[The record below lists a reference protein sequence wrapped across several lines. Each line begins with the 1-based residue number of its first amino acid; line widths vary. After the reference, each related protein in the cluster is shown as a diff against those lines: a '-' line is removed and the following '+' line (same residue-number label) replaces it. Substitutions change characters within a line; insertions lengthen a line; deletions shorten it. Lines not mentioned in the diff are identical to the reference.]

1 MPKPTSAPRQARS
14 AKDRSWVTALRLSLT
29 SDLGSR
35 SGWTVSEMRGRVLL
49 NVSASAA
56 GGVRQQRVLPLNW
69 SASNRQAIHAAVL
82 AIHADF
88 NKGVPLDLAIETH
101 AQPPSE
107 KSSSNRVTVNEAIDW
122 PQLIQGFKDH
132 KLSSGA
138 IKQSTWDAIYWRRM
152 TVILEAVGGQ
162 RRPVSSKQL
171 LESVTEAW
179 KDRPGSRGRQLQV
192 QFTAALL
199 RWGVD
204 SDRLPSSW
212 APPLD
217 LSNYVGRKRDERGVT
232 TPIDVS
238 HILALVEA
246 MPDPRWRLAFQ
257 LMAAYGLRPEEL
269 QHLEIQKGQL
279 WTTYQK
285 VSSRGRTRS
294 RVLRLLPCDDW
305 ALAWQLEKAYRPERM
320 PPMRPGHGAEDLG
333 TYMRRR
339 SLWQQLRREYEE
351 KGEKLVLYSCRHGYA
366 HRAHVICD
374 LPPKVV
380 AAAMG
385 HSVETH
391 LASYSRWCGD
401 EVVDDAFAK
410 AERRLSQGLAAQSS
424 AA

>member
-1 MPKPTSAPRQARS
+1 
-14 AKDRSWVTALRLSLT
+14 
-29 SDLGSR
+29 
-35 SGWTVSEMRGRVLL
+35 MRGRVLL

-56 GGVRQQRVLPLNW
+56 GGARQQRVLPLAW
-69 SASNRQAIHAAVL
+69 AASERQAIHAAVL

-88 NKGVPLDLAIETH
+88 SDGVPLDLAIETH
-101 AQPPSE
+101 ARNPSDE
-107 KSSSNRVTVNEAIDW
+107 ISPLGTTVSEAINW
-122 PQLIQGFKDH
+122 QQLIETFKQH

-138 IKQSTWDAIYWRRM
+138 IKQSTWDGIYWRRM
-152 TVILEAVGGQ
+152 ALILNAVGGKQ
-162 RRPVSSKQL
+162 RPISPKQL
-171 LESVTEAW
+171 LQAVIESW
-179 KDRPGSRGRQLQV
+179 KGKPGSRGRQLQV

-199 RWGVD
+199 RWGID
-204 SDRLPSSW
+204 SERLPSSW

-217 LSNYVGRKRDERGVT
+217 LSDYVGRKRDERGIT

-238 HILALVEA
+238 HVLGLVEA
-246 MPDPRWRLAFQ
+246 IPDPRWRLAFQ

-269 QHLEIQKGQL
+269 QHLESRKGQL

-294 RVLRLLPCDDW
+294 RMLRLLPCDDW
-305 ALAWQLEKAYRPERM
+305 TQAWQLEKTFRPDSM

-333 TYMRRR
+333 NYMRRR

-351 KGEKLVLYSCRHGYA
+351 QGEKLVLYSCRHGYA
-366 HRAHVICD
+366 HRAHVICE

-391 LASYSRWCGD
+391 LAAYSRWCGD
-401 EVVDDAFAK
+401 DVVDDAFAK
-410 AERRLSQGLAAQSS
+410 AARRLDPRAPSEVA
-424 AA
+424 

>member
-1 MPKPTSAPRQARS
+1 MPKPTTAPRPARE
-14 AKDRSWVTALRLSLT
+14 AKDRGWVAALRLSLT
-29 SDLGSR
+29 SDLGPR

-56 GGVRQQRVLPLNW
+56 GGARQQRVLPLAW
-69 SASNRQAIHAAVL
+69 AASERQGIHAAIL

-88 NKGVPLDLAIETH
+88 SDGVPLDLAIETH
-101 AQPPSE
+101 ARIPSDE
-107 KSSSNRVTVNEAIDW
+107 PSPNGIAVCEAINW

-132 KLSSGA
+132 KLTSGA
-138 IKQSTWDAIYWRRM
+138 IKQSTWDEIYWRRM
-152 TVILEAVGGQ
+152 VVILDAAGGK
-162 RRPVSSKQL
+162 RRPISSKQL
-171 LESVTEAW
+171 LQAVIESW

-204 SDRLPSSW
+204 SERLPSSW

-217 LSNYVGRKRDERGVT
+217 LSIYVGRKREERGIT
-232 TPIDVS
+232 TPIEAS
-238 HILALVEA
+238 HVLELVEA
-246 MPDPRWRLAFQ
+246 IPDPRWRLAFQ
-257 LMAAYGLRPEEL
+257 LMAGYGLRPEEL
-269 QHLEIQKGQL
+269 QHLESRKGQL

-285 VSSRGRTRS
+285 VSSRGSTRS
-294 RVLRLLPCDDW
+294 RMLRLLPCDDW
-305 ALAWQLEKAYRPERM
+305 AQAWQLVNAFRPDRM

-339 SLWQQLRREYEE
+339 SLWQQLRRDYEE
-351 KGEKLVLYSCRHGYA
+351 QGEKLVLYSCRHGYA
-366 HRAHVICD
+366 HRAHVICE

-391 LASYSRWCGD
+391 LAAYSRWCGD
-401 EVVDDAFAK
+401 DVVDDAFEK
-410 AERRLSQGLAAQSS
+410 AALRMRRP
-424 AA
+424 

>member
-1 MPKPTSAPRQARS
+1 
-14 AKDRSWVTALRLSLT
+14 
-29 SDLGSR
+29 
-35 SGWTVSEMRGRVLL
+35 MRGRVLL

-56 GGVRQQRVLPLNW
+56 GGARQQRVLPYAW
-69 SASNRQAIHAAVL
+69 AASERQAIHAAVL
-82 AIHADF
+82 AIHADYSD
-88 NKGVPLDLAIETH
+88 GVPLDLAIETH
-101 AQPPSE
+101 ARFPSE
-107 KSSSNRVTVNEAIDW
+107 EASSSGLTASEAINW

-138 IKQSTWDAIYWRRM
+138 IKQSTWDGVYWRRM
-152 TVILEAVGGQ
+152 SVVLEAIGGK
-162 RRPVSSKQL
+162 RRAISSKQL
-171 LESVTEAW
+171 LEAVIESW

-204 SDRLPSSW
+204 SERLPSSW

-217 LSNYVGRKRDERGVT
+217 LSIYVGRKRDERGIT

-238 HILALVEA
+238 HVLGLVEA
-246 MPDPRWRLAFQ
+246 ISDPRWRLAFQ

-305 ALAWQLEKAYRPERM
+305 AQGWQLVKAFRPDRM

-333 TYMRRR
+333 TYIRRR
-339 SLWQQLRREYEE
+339 PLWQQLRREYEE

-366 HRAHVICD
+366 HRAHVTCE

-391 LASYSRWCGD
+391 LAAYSRWCGD
-401 EVVDDAFAK
+401 DVVDDAFAK
-410 AERRLSQGLAAQSS
+410 AEQRLSHGQRARSS

>member
-1 MPKPTSAPRQARS
+1 
-14 AKDRSWVTALRLSLT
+14 
-29 SDLGSR
+29 
-35 SGWTVSEMRGRVLL
+35 MRGRVLL

-56 GGVRQQRVLPLNW
+56 GGVRQQRVLPFAW
-69 SASNRQAIHAAVL
+69 AAAERQAIHAAVL
-82 AIHADF
+82 AIHADY
-88 NKGVPLDLAIETH
+88 NDGVPLDLAIETH
-101 AQPPSE
+101 ARIPSE
-107 KSSSNRVTVNEAIDW
+107 ESSSIGLTVSEAINW

-138 IKQSTWDAIYWRRM
+138 IKQSTWDDMYWRRM
-152 TVILEAVGGQ
+152 SVVLEAIGGK
-162 RRPVSSKQL
+162 RRPISSKQL
-171 LESVTEAW
+171 LEAVIEPW
-179 KDRPGSRGRQLQV
+179 KERPGSRGRQLQV

-204 SDRLPSSW
+204 SERLPSSW

-217 LSNYVGRKRDERGVT
+217 LSIYVGRKRDERGVT

-238 HILALVEA
+238 HVLDLVEA
-246 MPDPRWRLAFQ
+246 ISDPRWRLAFQ

-294 RVLRLLPCDDW
+294 RVLRLLPCDTW
-305 ALAWQLEKAYRPERM
+305 AQDWQLVKAFRPDRM
-320 PPMRPGHGAEDLG
+320 PSMRPGHGAEDLG

-339 SLWQQLRREYEE
+339 PLWQQLRREYEE

-366 HRAHVICD
+366 HRAHVTCE

-391 LASYSRWCGD
+391 LAAYSRWCGD
-401 EVVDDAFAK
+401 DVVDDAFAK
-410 AERRLSQGLAAQSS
+410 AEQRLGQGLRAQSS

>member
-1 MPKPTSAPRQARS
+1 MPKPTTPRPARE
-14 AKDRSWVTALRLSLT
+14 AKDRGWVAALRLSLT
-29 SDLGSR
+29 SDLGPR

-56 GGVRQQRVLPLNW
+56 GGARQQRVLPLAW
-69 SASNRQAIHAAVL
+69 AASERQTIHSAVL

-88 NKGVPLDLAIETH
+88 SDGVPLDLAIATH
-101 AQPPSE
+101 ARNPSE
-107 KSSSNRVTVNEAIDW
+107 ESSSNGIAVSEVINW
-122 PQLIQGFKDH
+122 SQLIQGFKDH
-132 KLSSGA
+132 KISSGA
-138 IKQSTWDAIYWRRM
+138 IKQSTWDEIYWRRM
-152 TVILEAVGGQ
+152 AVVLEATGGK
-162 RRPVSSKQL
+162 RRPITSKQL
-171 LESVTEAW
+171 LESVIESW

-204 SDRLPSSW
+204 SERLPSSW

-217 LSNYVGRKRDERGVT
+217 LSISVGRKREERGIT
-232 TPIDVS
+232 TPIEVS
-238 HILALVEA
+238 HVLELVEA
-246 MPDPRWRLAFQ
+246 IPDPRWRLAFQ
-257 LMAAYGLRPEEL
+257 LMAGYGLRPEEL
-269 QHLEIQKGQL
+269 QHLENRKGQL

-294 RVLRLLPCDDW
+294 RMLRLLPCDDW
-305 ALAWQLEKAYRPERM
+305 AQGWQLEKAFRADRM

-339 SLWQQLRREYEE
+339 SLWQQLRRDYEE
-351 KGEKLVLYSCRHGYA
+351 QGEKLVLYSCRHGYA
-366 HRAHVICD
+366 HRAHVICE

-391 LASYSRWCGD
+391 LAAYSRWCGD
-401 EVVDDAFAK
+401 DVVDDAFN
-410 AERRLSQGLAAQSS
+410 RAAVALGKKRSVL
-424 AA
+424 

>member
-1 MPKPTSAPRQARS
+1 
-14 AKDRSWVTALRLSLT
+14 
-29 SDLGSR
+29 
-35 SGWTVSEMRGRVLL
+35 MRGRVLL

-56 GGVRQQRVLPLNW
+56 GGARQQRVLPLAW
-69 SASNRQAIHAAVL
+69 DAIARQAIHAAVL

-88 NKGVPLDLAIETH
+88 SAGVPLDLAIETH
-101 AQPPSE
+101 TKIPSE
-107 KSSSNRVTVNEAIDW
+107 ESGSNGVTVNEAINW
-122 PQLIQGFKDH
+122 PQLIQSFKDH

-138 IKQSTWDAIYWRRM
+138 IKQSTWDGIYWRRM
-152 TVILEAVGGQ
+152 AVILEAVGGK

-171 LESVTEAW
+171 LESVIESW

-204 SDRLPSSW
+204 SERLPSSW

-217 LSNYVGRKRDERGVT
+217 LSTYVGRMRDDRGVT
-232 TPIDVS
+232 TPIDAV
-238 HILALVEA
+238 HVLELVDA
-246 MPDPRWRLAFQ
+246 IPDPRWRLAFQ

-279 WTTYQK
+279 WTSYQK

-305 ALAWQLEKAYRPERM
+305 AQAWQLEKAFQPDRM

-366 HRAHVICD
+366 HRAHIICE

-391 LASYSRWCGD
+391 LGAYSRWCGD
-401 EVVDDAFAK
+401 DVIDDAFEK
-410 AERRLSQGLAAQSS
+410 ATIRLRQT
-424 AA
+424 

>member
-1 MPKPTSAPRQARS
+1 
-14 AKDRSWVTALRLSLT
+14 
-29 SDLGSR
+29 
-35 SGWTVSEMRGRVLL
+35 MRGRVLL

-56 GGVRQQRVLPLNW
+56 GGARQQRVLPLPW
-69 SASNRQAIHAAVL
+69 DSSERQAIHAAVL

-88 NKGVPLDLAIETH
+88 SAGVPLDLAIETH
-101 AQPPSE
+101 AHIPSE
-107 KSSSNRVTVNEAIDW
+107 ESSPNGLTVSEAINW
-122 PQLIQGFKDH
+122 PQLVQGFKDH

-138 IKQSTWDAIYWRRM
+138 IKQSTWDEIYWRRM
-152 TVILEAVGGQ
+152 AVILEAVGGHQ
-162 RRPVSSKQL
+162 RPISSKQL
-171 LESVTEAW
+171 LASVIASW

-204 SDRLPSSW
+204 SEQLPSSW

-217 LSNYVGRKRDERGVT
+217 LSIYVGRKRDERGVT
-232 TPIDVS
+232 TPIDVI
-238 HILALVEA
+238 HVLALVEA
-246 MPDPRWRLAFQ
+246 IPDPRWRLAFQ

-294 RVLRLLPCDDW
+294 RVLRLLPCDEW
-305 ALAWQLEKAYRPERM
+305 AQAWQLERAFRADRM

-366 HRAHVICD
+366 HRAHIICE

-391 LASYSRWCGD
+391 LAAYSRWCGD
-401 EVVDDAFAK
+401 DVVEDAFAK
-410 AERRLSQGLAAQSS
+410 AEQRLADGQRVQS
-424 AA
+424 AVA

>member
-1 MPKPTSAPRQARS
+1 MPKATTASRPARA
-14 AKDRSWVTALRLSLT
+14 AKDRGWVAALRLSLT
-29 SDLGSR
+29 SDLGPR

-56 GGVRQQRVLPLNW
+56 GGARQQRVLLFDW
-69 SASNRQAIHAAVL
+69 AASERQAIHAAIL
-82 AIHADF
+82 AIHADYSD
-88 NKGVPLDLAIETH
+88 GVPLDLAIETH
-101 AQPPSE
+101 ARIPTE
-107 KSSSNRVTVNEAIDW
+107 ESSHIRLTVSEAINW

-138 IKQSTWDAIYWRRM
+138 IKQSTWDQLYWRRM
-152 TVILEAVGGQ
+152 GVILEAVGGK
-162 RRPVSSKQL
+162 RRPISPKQL
-171 LESVTEAW
+171 LEGVIESW

-204 SDRLPSSW
+204 SERLPSSW

-217 LSNYVGRKRDERGVT
+217 LSIYVGRKREERGIT
-232 TPIDVS
+232 TPIETS
-238 HILALVEA
+238 HVLDLAEA
-246 MPDPRWRLAFQ
+246 IPDLRWRLAFQ

-269 QHLEIQKGQL
+269 QHLEFQKGQL

-294 RVLRLLPCDDW
+294 RVLRLLPCDEW
-305 ALAWQLEKAYRPERM
+305 AKPWELEKAFRADRM

-339 SLWQQLRREYEE
+339 PLWQQLRREYEE

-366 HRAHVICD
+366 HRAHVICE

-391 LASYSRWCGD
+391 LAAYSRWCGD
-401 EVVDDAFAK
+401 DVVDDAFAK
-410 AERRLSQGLAAQSS
+410 AARRLSDEAL
-424 AA
+424 

>member
-1 MPKPTSAPRQARS
+1 VPKPTTAPRPARE
-14 AKDRSWVTALRLSLT
+14 AKDRGWVAALRLSLT
-29 SDLGSR
+29 SDLGPR

-56 GGVRQQRVLPLNW
+56 GGARQQRVLPLAW
-69 SASNRQAIHAAVL
+69 AASERQTIHAAIL

-88 NKGVPLDLAIETH
+88 SDGVPLDLAIETH
-101 AQPPSE
+101 ARIPSDE
-107 KSSSNRVTVNEAIDW
+107 SSPNGIAVCEAINW

-138 IKQSTWDAIYWRRM
+138 IKQSTWDEIYWRRM
-152 TVILEAVGGQ
+152 VVILDAVGGK
-162 RRPVSSKQL
+162 RRPISSKQL
-171 LESVTEAW
+171 LQAVIESW

-204 SDRLPSSW
+204 SERLPSSW
-212 APPLD
+212 TPPLD
-217 LSNYVGRKRDERGVT
+217 LSIYVGRKREERGIT
-232 TPIDVS
+232 TPIEVS
-238 HILALVEA
+238 HVLELVEA
-246 MPDPRWRLAFQ
+246 IPDPRWRLAFQ
-257 LMAAYGLRPEEL
+257 LMAGYGLRPEEL
-269 QHLEIQKGQL
+269 QHLESRKGQL

-285 VSSRGRTRS
+285 VSSRGSTRS
-294 RVLRLLPCDDW
+294 RMLRLLPCDDW
-305 ALAWQLEKAYRPERM
+305 AQAWQLVNAFRPDRM

-339 SLWQQLRREYEE
+339 SLWQQLRRDYEE
-351 KGEKLVLYSCRHGYA
+351 QGEKLVLYSCRHGYA
-366 HRAHVICD
+366 HRAHVICE

-391 LASYSRWCGD
+391 LAAYSRWCGD
-401 EVVDDAFAK
+401 DVVDDAFEK
-410 AERRLSQGLAAQSS
+410 AALRMRRP
-424 AA
+424 

>member
-1 MPKPTSAPRQARS
+1 VPC
-14 AKDRSWVTALRLSLT
+14 
-29 SDLGSR
+29 
-35 SGWTVSEMRGRVLL
+35 L

-56 GGVRQQRVLPLNW
+56 GGARQQRVLPLAW
-69 SASNRQAIHAAVL
+69 AASERQTIHAAIF

-88 NKGVPLDLAIETH
+88 SDGVPLDLAIETH
-101 AQPPSE
+101 ARIPSE
-107 KSSSNRVTVNEAIDW
+107 ETSPLRATVSEVINW

-138 IKQSTWDAIYWRRM
+138 IKQSTWDEIYWRRM
-152 TVILEAVGGQ
+152 VVILDAVGGK
-162 RRPVSSKQL
+162 RRPISSKQL
-171 LESVTEAW
+171 LQAVIESW

-199 RWGVD
+199 RWGID
-204 SDRLPSSW
+204 SERLPSSW
-212 APPLD
+212 EPPLD
-217 LSNYVGRKRDERGVT
+217 LSVYVGRKRDERGIT

-238 HILALVEA
+238 HVLGLVEA
-246 MPDPRWRLAFQ
+246 IPDPRWRLAFQ
-257 LMAAYGLRPEEL
+257 LMAGYGLRPQEL
-269 QHLEIQKGQL
+269 QHLENRKGQL

-294 RVLRLLPCDDW
+294 RMLRLLPCDDW
-305 ALAWQLEKAYRPERM
+305 AQAWQLANAFRPDRM

-339 SLWQQLRREYEE
+339 TLWQQLRRDYEE
-351 KGEKLVLYSCRHGYA
+351 LGEKLVLYSCRHGYA
-366 HRAHVICD
+366 QRAHIICE

-391 LASYSRWCGD
+391 LAAYSRWCGD

-410 AERRLSQGLAAQSS
+410 AARRLEPGAPAEV
-424 AA
+424 A

>member
-1 MPKPTSAPRQARS
+1 MPKPTTAPRPARE
-14 AKDRSWVTALRLSLT
+14 AKDRGWVAALRLSLT
-29 SDLGSR
+29 SDLGPR

-56 GGVRQQRVLPLNW
+56 GGARQQRVLPLAW
-69 SASNRQAIHAAVL
+69 AASERQAIHAAIL

-88 NKGVPLDLAIETH
+88 SDGVPLDLAIETH
-101 AQPPSE
+101 ARIPSDE
-107 KSSSNRVTVNEAIDW
+107 PSPNGIAVCEAINW

-132 KLSSGA
+132 KLTSGA
-138 IKQSTWDAIYWRRM
+138 IKQSTWDEIYWRRM
-152 TVILEAVGGQ
+152 VVILDAAGGK
-162 RRPVSSKQL
+162 RRPISSKQL
-171 LESVTEAW
+171 LQAVIESW

-204 SDRLPSSW
+204 SERLPSSW

-217 LSNYVGRKRDERGVT
+217 LSIYVGRKREERGIT
-232 TPIDVS
+232 TPIEVS
-238 HILALVEA
+238 HVLELVEA
-246 MPDPRWRLAFQ
+246 IPDPRWRLAFQ
-257 LMAAYGLRPEEL
+257 LMAGYGLRPEEL
-269 QHLEIQKGQL
+269 QHLESRKGQL

-285 VSSRGRTRS
+285 VSSRGSTRS
-294 RVLRLLPCDDW
+294 RMLRLLPCDDW
-305 ALAWQLEKAYRPERM
+305 AQAWQLVNAFRPDRM

-339 SLWQQLRREYEE
+339 SLWQQLRRDYEE
-351 KGEKLVLYSCRHGYA
+351 QGEKLVLYSCRHGYA
-366 HRAHVICD
+366 HRAHVICE

-391 LASYSRWCGD
+391 LAAYSRWCGD
-401 EVVDDAFAK
+401 DVVDDAFEK
-410 AERRLSQGLAAQSS
+410 AALRMRRP
-424 AA
+424 

>member
-1 MPKPTSAPRQARS
+1 
-14 AKDRSWVTALRLSLT
+14 
-29 SDLGSR
+29 
-35 SGWTVSEMRGRVLL
+35 MRGRVLL

-56 GGVRQQRVLPLNW
+56 GGARQQRVLPFDW
-69 SASNRQAIHAAVL
+69 SASDRQAIHTAVL

-88 NKGVPLDLAIETH
+88 NDGVPLDLAIETH
-101 AQPPSE
+101 ARVPSTE
-107 KSSSNRVTVNEAIDW
+107 SSSNGVTVSEAINW
-122 PQLIQGFKDH
+122 SQLIQGFKDH

-138 IKQSTWDAIYWRRM
+138 IKQSTWDDMYWRRM
-152 TVILEAVGGQ
+152 SVILDAIGGK
-162 RRPVSSKQL
+162 RRPTSSKQL
-171 LESVTEAW
+171 LEAVIESW

-204 SDRLPSSW
+204 SERLPSSW

-217 LSNYVGRKRDERGVT
+217 LSIYVGRKRDERGVT

-238 HILALVEA
+238 HVLDLVEA
-246 MPDPRWRLAFQ
+246 ISDPRWRLAFQ

-294 RVLRLLPCDDW
+294 RVLRLLPCDNW
-305 ALAWQLEKAYRPERM
+305 AQEWQLEKAFRPDRM

-339 SLWQQLRREYEE
+339 PLWQQLRREYEE

-366 HRAHVICD
+366 HRAHVTCE

-391 LASYSRWCGD
+391 LAAYSRWCGD
-401 EVVDDAFAK
+401 DVVDDAFAK
-410 AERRLSQGLAAQSS
+410 AEQRLAHGHRAQSS

>member
-1 MPKPTSAPRQARS
+1 
-14 AKDRSWVTALRLSLT
+14 
-29 SDLGSR
+29 
-35 SGWTVSEMRGRVLL
+35 MRGRVLL
-49 NVSASAA
+49 NVSAFAA
-56 GGVRQQRVLPLNW
+56 GGVRQQRVLPFAW
-69 SASNRQAIHAAVL
+69 AASDRQAIHAAVL

-88 NKGVPLDLAIETH
+88 SNGVPLDLAIETH
-101 AQPPSE
+101 ARIPSE
-107 KSSSNRVTVNEAIDW
+107 ESSPNGLTVSEAINW
-122 PQLIQGFKDH
+122 PQLVQGFKDH

-138 IKQSTWDAIYWRRM
+138 IKQSTWDEIYWRRM
-152 TVILEAVGGQ
+152 AVILEAAGGK
-162 RRPVSSKQL
+162 RRPISSKQL
-171 LESVTEAW
+171 LEGVIASW

-204 SDRLPSSW
+204 SEHLPSSW

-232 TPIDVS
+232 TPIDVI
-238 HILALVEA
+238 HLLDLVEA
-246 MPDPRWRLAFQ
+246 IPDPRWRLAFQ

-294 RVLRLLPCDDW
+294 RVLRLLPCDEW
-305 ALAWQLEKAYRPERM
+305 AQAWQLEKAFRADRM

-366 HRAHVICD
+366 HRAHIICE

-391 LASYSRWCGD
+391 LAAYSRWCGD
-401 EVVDDAFAK
+401 DVVDDAFSK
-410 AERRLSQGLAAQSS
+410 AAQRLSGMTP
-424 AA
+424 

>member
-1 MPKPTSAPRQARS
+1 
-14 AKDRSWVTALRLSLT
+14 
-29 SDLGSR
+29 
-35 SGWTVSEMRGRVLL
+35 MRGRVLL
-49 NVSASAA
+49 NISASAA
-56 GGVRQQRVLPLNW
+56 GGSRQQRVLPLAW
-69 SASNRQAIHAAVL
+69 DSSARQAIHAAVL

-88 NKGVPLDLAIETH
+88 NAGAPLDLAIETH
-101 AQPPSE
+101 AQISSE
-107 KSSSNRVTVNEAIDW
+107 ESSSNGVTVNEAINW
-122 PQLIQGFKDH
+122 PQLIQAFKDH

-138 IKQSTWDAIYWRRM
+138 IKQSTWDGIYWRRM
-152 TVILEAVGGQ
+152 AVILEAVGGQ
-162 RRPVSSKQL
+162 RRPVSAKQL
-171 LESVTEAW
+171 LESVIESW

-204 SDRLPSSW
+204 SERLPSSW

-217 LSNYVGRKRDERGVT
+217 LSIYVGRLRDDRGVT
-232 TPIDVS
+232 TPIDAV
-238 HILALVEA
+238 HVLELVEA
-246 MPDPRWRLAFQ
+246 IPDPRWRLAFQ

-279 WTTYQK
+279 WTSYQK

-294 RVLRLLPCDDW
+294 RMLRLLPCDDW
-305 ALAWQLEKAYRPERM
+305 AQAWQLETAFRPDRM

-339 SLWQQLRREYEE
+339 PLWKELRREYEE

-366 HRAHVICD
+366 HRAHVTCE

-391 LASYSRWCGD
+391 LAAYSRWCGD
-401 EVVDDAFAK
+401 DVVDDAFAK
-410 AERRLSQGLAAQSS
+410 AEQRLARGQRDQSS
-424 AA
+424 EL

>member
-1 MPKPTSAPRQARS
+1 
-14 AKDRSWVTALRLSLT
+14 
-29 SDLGSR
+29 
-35 SGWTVSEMRGRVLL
+35 MRGRVLL

-56 GGVRQQRVLPLNW
+56 GGARQQRVLPW
-69 SASNRQAIHAAVL
+69 AWAASERQTIHTAVL

-88 NKGVPLDLAIETH
+88 SDGVPLDLAIETH
-101 AQPPSE
+101 ARIPSE
-107 KSSSNRVTVNEAIDW
+107 ATSPLVAKVSDAINW
-122 PQLIQGFKDH
+122 PQLIQAFKDH

-138 IKQSTWDAIYWRRM
+138 IKQSTWDEIYWRRM
-152 TVILEAVGGQ
+152 VVILDVVGGK
-162 RRPVSSKQL
+162 RRPISSKQL
-171 LESVTEAW
+171 LQAVIESW

-204 SDRLPSSW
+204 SERLPSSW

-217 LSNYVGRKRDERGVT
+217 LSVYVGRKRDERGIT
-232 TPIDVS
+232 APIDVS
-238 HILALVEA
+238 HVLGLVEA
-246 MPDPRWRLAFQ
+246 IPDPRWRLAFQ

-269 QHLEIQKGQL
+269 QHLESRKGPL

-294 RVLRLLPCDDW
+294 RMLRLLPCDDW
-305 ALAWQLEKAYRPERM
+305 AQAWQLEKAFRPELM

-339 SLWQQLRREYEE
+339 TLWQQLRREYEVQ
-351 KGEKLVLYSCRHGYA
+351 GEKLVLYSCRHGYA
-366 HRAHVICD
+366 HRAHVICE

-391 LASYSRWCGD
+391 LAAYSRWCGD
-401 EVVDDAFAK
+401 DVVDDAFAK
-410 AERRLSQGLAAQSS
+410 AARRLEPGAPAEV
-424 AA
+424 A

>member
-1 MPKPTSAPRQARS
+1 M
-14 AKDRSWVTALRLSLT
+14 
-29 SDLGSR
+29 
-35 SGWTVSEMRGRVLL
+35 
-49 NVSASAA
+49 
-56 GGVRQQRVLPLNW
+56 LPFDW
-69 SASNRQAIHAAVL
+69 SASDRQATHTAVL

-88 NKGVPLDLAIETH
+88 NDGVPLDLAIETH
-101 AQPPSE
+101 ARVPSTE
-107 KSSSNRVTVNEAIDW
+107 SSSNGVTVSEAINW
-122 PQLIQGFKDH
+122 SQLIQGFKDH

-138 IKQSTWDAIYWRRM
+138 IKQSTWDDMYWRRM
-152 TVILEAVGGQ
+152 SVILDAIGGK
-162 RRPVSSKQL
+162 RRPTSSKQL
-171 LESVTEAW
+171 LEAVIESG

-204 SDRLPSSW
+204 SERLPSSW
-212 APPLD
+212 EPPLD
-217 LSNYVGRKRDERGVT
+217 LSVYVGRKRDERGVT

-238 HILALVEA
+238 HVLDLVEA
-246 MPDPRWRLAFQ
+246 ISDPRWRLAFQ

-294 RVLRLLPCDDW
+294 RVLRLLPCDNW
-305 ALAWQLEKAYRPERM
+305 AQEWQLEKAFRPDRM

-339 SLWQQLRREYEE
+339 PLWQQLRREYEE

-366 HRAHVICD
+366 HRAHVTCE

-391 LASYSRWCGD
+391 LAAYSRWCGD
-401 EVVDDAFAK
+401 DVVDDAFAK
-410 AERRLSQGLAAQSS
+410 AEQRLAHGHRAQSS

>member
-1 MPKPTSAPRQARS
+1 MPKPTTAPRPARQ
-14 AKDRSWVTALRLSLT
+14 AKDRGWVAALRLSLT
-29 SDLGSR
+29 SDLGPR

-56 GGVRQQRVLPLNW
+56 GGARQQRVLPLAW
-69 SASNRQAIHAAVL
+69 AASERQTIHAAIL

-88 NKGVPLDLAIETH
+88 SDGVPLDLAVETH
-101 AQPPSE
+101 ARIPSDE
-107 KSSSNRVTVNEAIDW
+107 SSPNGIAVCEAINW

-138 IKQSTWDAIYWRRM
+138 IKQSTWDEIYWRRM
-152 TVILEAVGGQ
+152 VVILDAAGGK
-162 RRPVSSKQL
+162 RRPISSKQL
-171 LESVTEAW
+171 LQAVIESW

-204 SDRLPSSW
+204 SERLPSSW

-217 LSNYVGRKRDERGVT
+217 LSIYVGRKREERGIT
-232 TPIDVS
+232 TPIEVS
-238 HILALVEA
+238 HVLELVEA
-246 MPDPRWRLAFQ
+246 IPDPRWRLAFQ
-257 LMAAYGLRPEEL
+257 LMAGYGLRPEEL
-269 QHLEIQKGQL
+269 QHLESRKGQL

-285 VSSRGRTRS
+285 VSSRGSTRS
-294 RVLRLLPCDDW
+294 RMLRLLPCDDW
-305 ALAWQLEKAYRPERM
+305 AQAWQLVNAFRPDRM

-339 SLWQQLRREYEE
+339 SLWQQLRRDYEE
-351 KGEKLVLYSCRHGYA
+351 QGEKLVLYSCRHGYA
-366 HRAHVICD
+366 HRAHVICE

-391 LASYSRWCGD
+391 LAAYSRWCGD
-401 EVVDDAFAK
+401 DVVDDAFEK
-410 AERRLSQGLAAQSS
+410 AALRMRRP
-424 AA
+424 

>member
-1 MPKPTSAPRQARS
+1 
-14 AKDRSWVTALRLSLT
+14 
-29 SDLGSR
+29 
-35 SGWTVSEMRGRVLL
+35 MRGRVLL

-56 GGVRQQRVLPLNW
+56 GGARQQRVLPLAW
-69 SASNRQAIHAAVL
+69 AASERQTIHAAIL

-88 NKGVPLDLAIETH
+88 SDGVPLDLAIATH
-101 AQPPSE
+101 ARIPSDE
-107 KSSSNRVTVNEAIDW
+107 SSPNGIAVCEAINW

-138 IKQSTWDAIYWRRM
+138 IKQSTWDEIYWRRM
-152 TVILEAVGGQ
+152 VVIQDAVGGK
-162 RRPVSSKQL
+162 RRSISSKQL
-171 LESVTEAW
+171 LQAVIESW

-204 SDRLPSSW
+204 SERLPSSW

-217 LSNYVGRKRDERGVT
+217 LSVYVGRKRDEREIT

-238 HILALVEA
+238 HVLGLVEVI
-246 MPDPRWRLAFQ
+246 PDPRWRMAFQ
-257 LMAAYGLRPEEL
+257 LMAGYGLRPEEL
-269 QHLEIQKGQL
+269 QHLENRKGQL

-294 RVLRLLPCDDW
+294 RMLRLLPCDDW
-305 ALAWQLEKAYRPERM
+305 AQAWQLEKAFRPELM

-339 SLWQQLRREYEE
+339 TLWQQLRREYEVQ
-351 KGEKLVLYSCRHGYA
+351 GEKLVLYSCRHGYA
-366 HRAHVICD
+366 HRAHVICE

-391 LASYSRWCGD
+391 LAAYSRWCGD

-410 AERRLSQGLAAQSS
+410 AARRLESGAPAEV
-424 AA
+424 A

>member
-1 MPKPTSAPRQARS
+1 
-14 AKDRSWVTALRLSLT
+14 
-29 SDLGSR
+29 
-35 SGWTVSEMRGRVLL
+35 MRGRVLL

-56 GGVRQQRVLPLNW
+56 GGVRQQRVLPFAW
-69 SASNRQAIHAAVL
+69 AAAERQAIHAAVL
-82 AIHADF
+82 AIHADY
-88 NKGVPLDLAIETH
+88 NDGVPLDLAIETH
-101 AQPPSE
+101 ARIPSE
-107 KSSSNRVTVNEAIDW
+107 ESSSIGLTVSEAINW

-138 IKQSTWDAIYWRRM
+138 IKQSTWDDMYWRRM
-152 TVILEAVGGQ
+152 SVILEAIGGK
-162 RRPVSSKQL
+162 RRPISSKQL
-171 LESVTEAW
+171 LEAVIEAW
-179 KDRPGSRGRQLQV
+179 KDRPGSRSRQLQV

-204 SDRLPSSW
+204 SERLPSSW

-217 LSNYVGRKRDERGVT
+217 LSIYVGRKRDERGVT

-238 HILALVEA
+238 HVLDLVEA
-246 MPDPRWRLAFQ
+246 ISDPRWRLAFQ

-294 RVLRLLPCDDW
+294 RVLRLLPCDTW
-305 ALAWQLEKAYRPERM
+305 AQDWQLEKAFRPDRM
-320 PPMRPGHGAEDLG
+320 PPMRPGHGAEGLG

-339 SLWQQLRREYEE
+339 PLWQQLRREYEE
-351 KGEKLVLYSCRHGYA
+351 KGEKLVLYSCRHSYA
-366 HRAHVICD
+366 HRAHVTCE

-391 LASYSRWCGD
+391 LAAYSRLCGD
-401 EVVDDAFAK
+401 DVVDDAFAK
-410 AERRLSQGLAAQSS
+410 AEQRLGQGLRAQSS

>member
-1 MPKPTSAPRQARS
+1 MPKPTTAPRPARQ
-14 AKDRSWVTALRLSLT
+14 AKDRGWVAALRLSLT
-29 SDLGSR
+29 SDLGPR

-56 GGVRQQRVLPLNW
+56 GGARQQRVLPLAW
-69 SASNRQAIHAAVL
+69 AASERQTIHAAIL

-88 NKGVPLDLAIETH
+88 SDGVPLDLAIETH
-101 AQPPSE
+101 ASKPSDE
-107 KSSSNRVTVNEAIDW
+107 TSPSGTTVSEAINW
-122 PQLIQGFKDH
+122 PQLIQAFKDH

-138 IKQSTWDAIYWRRM
+138 IKQSTWDEIYWRRM
-152 TVILEAVGGQ
+152 AVILDAAGGK
-162 RRPVSSKQL
+162 RRPISSKQL
-171 LESVTEAW
+171 LQSVIESW
-179 KDRPGSRGRQLQV
+179 KNRPGSRGRQLQV

-204 SDRLPSSW
+204 SERLPSSW

-217 LSNYVGRKRDERGVT
+217 LSIYVGRKREERGIT
-232 TPIDVS
+232 TPIEVS
-238 HILALVEA
+238 HVLELVEA
-246 MPDPRWRLAFQ
+246 IPDPRWRMAFQ
-257 LMAAYGLRPEEL
+257 LMATYGLRPEEL
-269 QHLEIQKGQL
+269 QHLESRKGQL

-294 RVLRLLPCDDW
+294 RMLRLLPCDDW
-305 ALAWQLEKAYRPERM
+305 AQAWQLEKAFRSDRM

-339 SLWQQLRREYEE
+339 TLWQQLRREYEE
-351 KGEKLVLYSCRHGYA
+351 QGEKLVLYSCRHGYA
-366 HRAHVICD
+366 HRAHVICE

-391 LASYSRWCGD
+391 LAAYSRWCGD
-401 EVVDDAFAK
+401 DVVDDAFAK
-410 AERRLSQGLAAQSS
+410 AARRLEPGAPAEV
-424 AA
+424 A

>member
-1 MPKPTSAPRQARS
+1 MPKPTTAARPARQ
-14 AKDRSWVTALRLSLT
+14 AKDRGWVAALRLSLT
-29 SDLGSR
+29 SDLGPR

-56 GGVRQQRVLPLNW
+56 GGARQQRVLPLAW
-69 SASNRQAIHAAVL
+69 AASERQTIHAAIL

-88 NKGVPLDLAIETH
+88 SDGVPLDLAVETH
-101 AQPPSE
+101 ARIPSDE
-107 KSSSNRVTVNEAIDW
+107 SSPNGIAVCEAINW

-138 IKQSTWDAIYWRRM
+138 IKQSTWDEIYWRRM
-152 TVILEAVGGQ
+152 VVIQDAVGGKQ
-162 RRPVSSKQL
+162 RPISSKQL
-171 LESVTEAW
+171 LQAVIESW

-204 SDRLPSSW
+204 SERLPSSW

-217 LSNYVGRKRDERGVT
+217 LSIYVGRKREERGIT
-232 TPIDVS
+232 TPIEVS
-238 HILALVEA
+238 HVLELVEA
-246 MPDPRWRLAFQ
+246 IPDPRWRMAFQ
-257 LMAAYGLRPEEL
+257 LMATYGLRPEEL
-269 QHLEIQKGQL
+269 QHLESRKGQL

-294 RVLRLLPCDDW
+294 RMLRLLPCDDW
-305 ALAWQLEKAYRPERM
+305 AQAWQLEKAFRSDRM

-339 SLWQQLRREYEE
+339 TLWQQLRREYEE
-351 KGEKLVLYSCRHGYA
+351 QGEKLVLYSCRHGYA
-366 HRAHVICD
+366 HRAHVICE

-391 LASYSRWCGD
+391 LAAYSRWCGD
-401 EVVDDAFAK
+401 DVVDDAFAK
-410 AERRLSQGLAAQSS
+410 AARRLEPGAPAEV
-424 AA
+424 A

>member
-1 MPKPTSAPRQARS
+1 M
-14 AKDRSWVTALRLSLT
+14 SLT
-29 SDLGSR
+29 SDLGPR

-56 GGVRQQRVLPLNW
+56 GGARQQRVLPLAW
-69 SASNRQAIHAAVL
+69 AASERQTIHAAVL

-88 NKGVPLDLAIETH
+88 SDGVPLDLAIETH
-101 AQPPSE
+101 ARIPSE
-107 KSSSNRVTVNEAIDW
+107 ETSLVGTTVSEAINW
-122 PQLIQGFKDH
+122 PQLIQAFKEH

-138 IKQSTWDAIYWRRM
+138 IKQSTWDEIYWRRM
-152 TVILEAVGGQ
+152 VVILDAVGGK
-162 RRPVSSKQL
+162 RRPISSKQL
-171 LESVTEAW
+171 LESVIDSW
-179 KDRPGSRGRQLQV
+179 KDRSGSRGRQLQV

-199 RWGVD
+199 RWCVD
-204 SDRLPSSW
+204 SERLPTSW

-217 LSNYVGRKRDERGVT
+217 LSVYVGRKRDERGIT

-238 HILALVEA
+238 HVLGLVEA
-246 MPDPRWRLAFQ
+246 IPDPRWRLAFQ
-257 LMAAYGLRPEEL
+257 LIAAYGLRPEEL
-269 QHLEIQKGQL
+269 QHLESRKGQL

-294 RVLRLLPCDDW
+294 RMLRLLPCDDW
-305 ALAWQLEKAYRPERM
+305 AQAWQLEKAFRPELM

-339 SLWQQLRREYEE
+339 ILWQQLRREYEE
-351 KGEKLVLYSCRHGYA
+351 QGEKLVLYSCRHGYA
-366 HRAHVICD
+366 HRAHIICE

-391 LASYSRWCGD
+391 LAAYSRWCGD

-410 AERRLSQGLAAQSS
+410 AARRLETAS
-424 AA
+424 AVKVA

>member
-1 MPKPTSAPRQARS
+1 
-14 AKDRSWVTALRLSLT
+14 
-29 SDLGSR
+29 
-35 SGWTVSEMRGRVLL
+35 MRGRVLL

-56 GGVRQQRVLPLNW
+56 GGARQQRVLPLAW
-69 SASNRQAIHAAVL
+69 AASERQAIQTAVL

-88 NKGVPLDLAIETH
+88 NDGVPLDLAIETH
-101 AQPPSE
+101 VRIPAE
-107 KSSSNRVTVNEAIDW
+107 ESSPNGITVSEAINW
-122 PQLIQGFKDH
+122 PQLIQGFKDF

-138 IKQSTWDAIYWRRM
+138 IKQSTWDEIYWRRM
-152 TVILEAVGGQ
+152 ALVLQAIGGKG
-162 RRPVSSKQL
+162 RPISSKQL
-171 LESVTEAW
+171 LESVVESW

-204 SDRLPSSW
+204 SERLPSSW

-217 LSNYVGRKRDERGVT
+217 LSIYVGRKREERGIT
-232 TPIDVS
+232 TPIEVS
-238 HILALVEA
+238 HVLDLVEA
-246 MPDPRWRLAFQ
+246 IPDPRWRLAFQ

-269 QHLEIQKGQL
+269 QHLESRKGQL

-294 RVLRLLPCDDW
+294 RMLRLLPCDDW
-305 ALAWQLEKAYRPERM
+305 AQAWQLETAFRADRM

-339 SLWQQLRREYEE
+339 SLWQQFRRDYEE
-351 KGEKLVLYSCRHGYA
+351 QGEKLVLYSCRHGYA
-366 HRAHVICD
+366 HRAHVICE

-391 LASYSRWCGD
+391 LAAYSRWCGD
-401 EVVDDAFAK
+401 EVVDDAFNK
-410 AERRLSQGLAAQSS
+410 AAMRLCTS
-424 AA
+424 A

>member
-1 MPKPTSAPRQARS
+1 VPKPSPAPRQTRA
-14 AKDRSWVTALRLSLT
+14 AKDRGWVAALRLSLT
-29 SDLGSR
+29 SDLGPR

-56 GGVRQQRVLPLNW
+56 GGTRQQRVLPLNW
-69 SASNRQAIHAAVL
+69 SAADRQAIHTAVL
-82 AIHADF
+82 AIYADF
-88 NKGVPLDLAIETH
+88 IDGVPLDLAIETH
-101 AQPPSE
+101 ARG
-107 KSSSNRVTVNEAIDW
+107 SSQETGSNGLTVGKIINW

-132 KLSSGA
+132 KLNSGA
-138 IKQSTWDAIYWRRM
+138 IKQSTWDDIYWRRM
-152 TVILEAVGGQ
+152 AVILEAVGGK
-162 RRPVSSKQL
+162 RRPISSKQL
-171 LESVTEAW
+171 MEAVIETW

-204 SDRLPSSW
+204 SERLPSSW
-212 APPLD
+212 SPPLD
-217 LSNYVGRKRDERGVT
+217 LSIYVGRKRDERGVT
-232 TPIDVS
+232 TPIDVA
-238 HILALVEA
+238 HVLGLVEA
-246 MPDPRWRLAFQ
+246 IPDLRWRLAFQ

-269 QHLEIQKGQL
+269 QHLEIRSGQF
-279 WTTYQK
+279 WTSYQK

-305 ALAWQLEKAYRPERM
+305 AQAWQLEKAFRPDRM

-366 HRAHVICD
+366 HRAHIICE

-391 LASYSRWCGD
+391 LGAYSRWCGD
-401 EVVDDAFAK
+401 DVIDDAFEK
-410 AERRLSQGLAAQSS
+410 ATIRLRQT
-424 AA
+424 

>member
-1 MPKPTSAPRQARS
+1 MRARFPGPVPKPSAPSRPARE
-14 AKDRSWVTALRLSLT
+14 AKDRGWVAALRLSLT
-29 SDLGSR
+29 SDLGPR

-49 NVSASAA
+49 NISASAA
-56 GGVRQQRVLPLNW
+56 GGARQQRVLPLAW
-69 SASNRQAIHAAVL
+69 DSSARQAIHAAVL

-88 NKGVPLDLAIETH
+88 NAGVPLDLAIETH
-101 AQPPSE
+101 AQIPSE
-107 KSSSNRVTVNEAIDW
+107 ESSSNGVTVNEAINW
-122 PQLIQGFKDH
+122 PQLIQAFKDH

-138 IKQSTWDAIYWRRM
+138 IKQSTWDGIYWRRM
-152 TVILEAVGGQ
+152 AVILEAVGGK

-171 LESVTEAW
+171 LESVIESW
-179 KDRPGSRGRQLQV
+179 KDRPGSRGRQIQV

-204 SDRLPSSW
+204 SERLPSSW

-217 LSNYVGRKRDERGVT
+217 LSIYVGRMRDDRGVT
-232 TPIDVS
+232 TPIDVV
-238 HILALVEA
+238 HVLQLVEA
-246 MPDPRWRLAFQ
+246 IPDPRWRLAFQ

-279 WTTYQK
+279 WTNYQK

-294 RVLRLLPCDDW
+294 RMLRLLPCDDW
-305 ALAWQLEKAYRPERM
+305 AQAWQLETAFRPDRM

-339 SLWQQLRREYEE
+339 LLWKQLRREYEE

-366 HRAHVICD
+366 HRAHVTCE

-391 LASYSRWCGD
+391 LAAYSRWCGD
-401 EVVDDAFAK
+401 DVVDDAFAK
-410 AERRLSQGLAAQSS
+410 AEQRLARG
-424 AA
+424 

>member
-1 MPKPTSAPRQARS
+1 LLFDWAA
-14 AKDRSWVTALRLSLT
+14 
-29 SDLGSR
+29 
-35 SGWTVSEMRGRVLL
+35 SE
-49 NVSASAA
+49 
-56 GGVRQQRVLPLNW
+56 
-69 SASNRQAIHAAVL
+69 RQAIHAAIL
-82 AIHADF
+82 AIHADYSD
-88 NKGVPLDLAIETH
+88 GVPLDLAIETH
-101 AQPPSE
+101 ARIPTE
-107 KSSSNRVTVNEAIDW
+107 ESSHIGLTVSEAINW

-138 IKQSTWDAIYWRRM
+138 IKQSTWDEIYWRRM
-152 TVILEAVGGQ
+152 GVILEAVGGK
-162 RRPVSSKQL
+162 RRPISPKQL
-171 LESVTEAW
+171 LQGVIESW

-204 SDRLPSSW
+204 SERLPSSW

-217 LSNYVGRKRDERGVT
+217 LSIYVGRRREERGVT
-232 TPIDVS
+232 TPIEAS
-238 HILALVEA
+238 HVLDLAEA
-246 MPDPRWRLAFQ
+246 ISDPRWRLAFQ

-269 QHLEIQKGQL
+269 QHLEIQKEQL

-294 RVLRLLPCDDW
+294 RVLRLLPSDEW
-305 ALAWQLEKAYRPERM
+305 AKAWELEKAFRADRM

-339 SLWQQLRREYEE
+339 PLWQQLRREYEE

-366 HRAHVICD
+366 HRAHVICE

-391 LASYSRWCGD
+391 LAAYSRWCGD
-401 EVVDDAFAK
+401 DVVDDAFSK
-410 AERRLSQGLAAQSS
+410 AAQRLSGRTS
-424 AA
+424 